1 MYKMLWELGLLWIN
15 FFPGRIRVLTGRE
28 GVGVEPRRVF
38 WVKEGDQWVKGE
50 RGYGAGTCLLKR
62 EGTWH
67 RGCNQDLEC
76 CT

>member
-1 MYKMLWELGLLWIN
+1 MGTGLLWIN
-15 FFPGRIRVLTGRE
+15 FPWENQGLDGRE

-38 WVKEGDQWVKGE
+38 WVKKEGDQWVRE
-50 RGYGAGTCLLKR
+50 RGYGAGTYLLKR

-67 RGCNQDLEC
+67 RVVMDLEC